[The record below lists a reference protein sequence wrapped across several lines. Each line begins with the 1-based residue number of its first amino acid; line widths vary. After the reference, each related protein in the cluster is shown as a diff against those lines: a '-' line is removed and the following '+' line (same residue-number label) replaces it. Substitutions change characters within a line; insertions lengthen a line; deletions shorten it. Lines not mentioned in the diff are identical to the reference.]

1 MNIIEL
7 ARKSGGADITSNG
20 WTSWVGTQST
30 EFLERF
36 AALVRA
42 EAINETVKVC
52 DAICKKAEEAGYTA
66 QGETFIDGF
75 GDGAGSCRA
84 EIEALLC

>member
-1 MNIIEL
+1 MKSVIEL
-7 ARKSGGADITSNG
+7 AKQACAPNQTFNSDPE
-20 WTSWVGTQST
+20 W
-30 EFLERF
+30 LERF